1 MVSHHLFLPW
11 SIPAQVS
18 RCQPRPPSD
27 ISSSGGSNSSSPE
40 LNPPS
45 SSPSALRD
53 SPLSPSELLHQIPA
67 IYVGSAVAG
76 KLHSVNEVIEKVLT
90 ESRPNQAKEV
100 SVWLSVAQVRLVD
113 TSETEDIIYATHETS
128 RIRAIGV
135 YSLDKRFIGYI
146 IKEEGKPLTGYVLR
160 CNSAGLMVS
169 LVSFL
174 RQSCQITFHQRGG
187 SFYDELSADD
197 SEGSESSEVSSLPG
211 SETELQDFV
220 SV

>member
-1 MVSHHLFLPW
+1 MH
-11 SIPAQVS
+11 I
-18 RCQPRPPSD
+18 
-27 ISSSGGSNSSSPE
+27 
-40 LNPPS
+40 
-45 SSPSALRD
+45 
-53 SPLSPSELLHQIPA
+53 
-67 IYVGSAVAG
+67 GSAVAG
-76 KLHSVNEVIEKVLT
+76 KLHSVNEVIQKVLL
-90 ESRPNQAKEV
+90 ESRPSQAKEV

-113 TSETEDIIYATHETS
+113 TSGLEEVIYATHETS

-146 IKEEGKPLTGYVLR
+146 IKEEGRPLTGYVLR

-197 SEGSESSEVSSLPG
+197 SEDCDTSEVGGSSRW
-211 SETELQDFV
+211 
-220 SV
+220 